1 MKQAIKGVHAFKSA
15 GFLPPDAMAKAALK
29 HEEGVLNDAYRTLA
43 SVNKDLAEAATRRQ
57 HLAGCN
63 LCQSVMVL

>member
-43 SVNKDLAEAATRRQ
+43 SVN
-57 HLAGCN
+57 
-63 LCQSVMVL
+63 